1 MRDENFWADRRAVKI
16 ELRKLYDRYP
26 KAFEDSVRSLQTYFV
41 FCQTFGLSEEKW
53 REVILPPADLVRGK
67 PTIPEW
73 IFAML
78 LTQYRVRPPG
88 ETREDFIERMV
99 KDGLT
104 FNGAYTATEWTN
116 SSTVAAHLKAAEKME
131 KDKPDFAAG
140 VEICME
146 WAASHPPDV
155 RVRWFEFEFRYP
167 YARRGLRV
175 AFKEAEDEEDK
186 A

>member
-1 MRDENFWADRRAVKI
+1 MRDESFGPARRAVML

-26 KAFEDSVRSLQTYFV
+26 KAFESSVRSLQLF
-41 FCQTFGLSEEKW
+41 EEKW

-73 IFAML
+73 IFAFL

-88 ETREDFIERMV
+88 ETREDFIERMS

-116 SSTVAAHLKAAEKME
+116 SFTVAAHLKAAEKME
-131 KDKPDFAAG
+131 KDKPDFAGG
-140 VEICME
+140 VEICVE
-146 WAASHPPDV
+146 WAASYPPDV
-155 RVRWFEFEFRYP
+155 RVPWWELEFRYP
-167 YARRGLRV
+167 YAQRGRASSHRTRRRRSRR
-175 AFKEAEDEEDK
+175 
-186 A
+186 